1 MMAKKTEKAS
11 VKEKEKESGGGMS
24 KRQAERFR
32 KLLLNQMGEL
42 LGKAEGT
49 VDDLVTDNEN
59 CPDLTDRA
67 SAEADLNFGLRVRDR
82 ERKLILK
89 IKDALNRI
97 EDGTFGICEL
107 CGEPI
112 DHKRLEARPVT
123 TLCIDCKIE
132 QEREEK
138 MRGE

>member
-1 MMAKKTEKAS
+1 MVKKMSKPTAKAAA
-11 VKEKEKESGGGMS
+11 KETPGPMS
-24 KRQAERFR
+24 KRQLERFR
-32 KLLLNQMGEL
+32 KVLLGQMQDL
-42 LGKAEGT
+42 MGKAEGT

-59 CPDLTDRA
+59 FPDLTDRA

-82 ERKLILK
+82 ERKLIIK
-89 IKDALNRI
+89 IKEALKRVENGSF
-97 EDGTFGICEL
+97 GTCEI

-112 DHKRLEARPVT
+112 DTKRLEARPVT

-132 QEREEK
+132 QERGEK

>member
-1 MMAKKTEKAS
+1 
-11 VKEKEKESGGGMS
+11 MS
-24 KRQAERFR
+24 KRQLERFR
-32 KLLLNQMGEL
+32 KILLGQMNEL
-42 LGKAEGT
+42 MGKAEGT

-59 CPDLTDRA
+59 FPDLTDRA

-82 ERKLILK
+82 ERKLIMK
-89 IKDALNRI
+89 IKEALKRV
-97 EDGTFGICEL
+97 EDGSFGTCEI

-112 DHKRLEARPVT
+112 EVKRLEARPVT

>member
-1 MMAKKTEKAS
+1 MVKKAS
-11 VKEKEKESGGGMS
+11 KPTAKQVEKESSGPMS
-24 KRQAERFR
+24 KRQLERFR
-32 KLLLNQMGEL
+32 KILLGQMQEL
-42 LGKAEGT
+42 MGKAEGT

-59 CPDLTDRA
+59 FPDLTDRA

-82 ERKLILK
+82 ERKLIMK
-89 IKDALNRI
+89 IKEALKRV
-97 EDGTFGICEL
+97 EDGSFGTCEI

-112 DHKRLEARPVT
+112 EVKRLEARPVT

-138 MRGE
+138 IRGE